1 MHAMT
6 TQRKTEEPDSPSDS
20 APFSAATVHPSKPHG
35 PLDPPDLHSLNFSN
49 SSRNNRRSDP
59 QASAG
64 MGRPHEFRPVS
75 IAVPAAMAGDQS
87 RAFATSL
94 ARPRTFGGF
103 LMTWSNI
110 LACPMCPFLA
120 A

>member
-49 SSRNNRRSDP
+49 SSRNTVEVIDGQAQAWVDRMSSGLFPLLFPQPWRAIKAGRSRRAWPGLGPSA
-59 QASAG
+59 AS
-64 MGRPHEFRPVS
+64 
-75 IAVPAAMAGDQS
+75 
-87 RAFATSL
+87 
-94 ARPRTFGGF
+94 
-103 LMTWSNI
+103 
-110 LACPMCPFLA
+110 
-120 A
+120 